1 MSMAIEAVFRHLNS
15 TYAAMRDALQSLG
28 LTVIEDR
35 PPRDEV
41 LLVERLG
48 NLVEDLRGWT
58 EEGCRAAGEAQ
69 EATAHPADW
78 HAVRRAL
85 AQANERLIVVEYRFF
100 GDAVAYETT
109 DALLHFGRQR
119 GREWLGWSKSV
130 VQALDACRAP
140 LRALDEACL
149 QAWQELGERL
159 GARSVSLQ
167 TTNIGQQISAP
178 LGRRAGAEAAND
190 RRQDEFT

>member
-1 MSMAIEAVFRHLNS
+1 MSVAIEAVFLRLTS
-15 TYAAMRDALQSLG
+15 AYAAMRDALQSLG

-35 PPRDEV
+35 PPHDEV

-58 EEGCRAAGEAQ
+58 EEGYRAAVEARK
-69 EATAHPADW
+69 AIDHPPDL
-78 HAVRRAL
+78 HRVRRAL
-85 AQANERLIVVEYRFF
+85 GQGNERLIVVEYRFF
-100 GDAVAYETT
+100 GEAVAHDTVES
-109 DALLHFGRQR
+109 LLRFGRQR

-130 VQALDACRAP
+130 VEALDACRTP
-140 LRALDEACL
+140 LRALDEAFL

-159 GARSVSLQ
+159 ATRSVSLQ

-178 LGRRAGAEAAND
+178 RGRRAGSQSS
-190 RRQDEFT
+190 RLKDELT

>member
-1 MSMAIEAVFRHLNS
+1 MAIEAVFRHLTS

-28 LTVIEDR
+28 LTAIEDR

-58 EEGCRAAGEAQ
+58 EEGCRAAAEAQ
-69 EATAHPADW
+69 EAIAHPADW
-78 HAVRRAL
+78 HAVRGAL

-109 DALLHFGRQR
+109 DALLRFGRQR

-178 LGRRAGAEAAND
+178 LGRRPGVEAAND

>member
-1 MSMAIEAVFRHLNS
+1 MSMPIEAVFVRL
-15 TYAAMRDALQSLG
+15 TFAYAALRDALQSLG

-35 PPRDEV
+35 PPQDEI

-48 NLVEDLRGWT
+48 NLVEDLRGWA
-58 EEGCRAAGEAQ
+58 EEGSLAADQAQ
-69 EATAHPADW
+69 QAIAHPADL
-78 HAVRRAL
+78 HRARRSL

-100 GDAVAYETT
+100 SEAVAYDTT
-109 DALLHFGRQR
+109 HALLSFGRQR

-130 VQALDACRAP
+130 VDALGACRAP

-149 QAWQELGERL
+149 QAWLELAERL

-178 LGRRAGAEAAND
+178 LARRAGHDATSE
-190 RRQDEFT
+190 RYKDEFT